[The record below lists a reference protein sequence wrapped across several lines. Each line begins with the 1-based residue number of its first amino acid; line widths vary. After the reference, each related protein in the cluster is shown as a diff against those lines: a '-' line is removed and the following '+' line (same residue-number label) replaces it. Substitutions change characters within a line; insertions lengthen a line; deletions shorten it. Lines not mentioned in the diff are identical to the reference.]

1 MEKYNE
7 RQYYPYSWHQSHDQA
22 TVLLMVPYDT
32 QDEDLSVVIDRQ
44 YLVVGVKNHPPTI
57 KGKLY
62 STVDTASSV
71 WQLERHASRL
81 STRDRT
87 ISTTSTASTQSSY
100 ALVSSDPDIS
110 SSFAASLE
118 VSDAED
124 SGSSAAVSPTLL
136 QGELER
142 SRNVPPRR
150 RLPSNITSR
159 DVSPGHG
166 PVFRGVQMPSSF
178 SSLES
183 LHSPQSGRLLT
194 IHLEKDKSII
204 WPSLIVG
211 SVPDSLSP
219 NLANTVVFVGSEEL
233 EHQYNMDPTSLAL
246 IGLEHAD
253 IRKDKEEAFEY
264 FLRAWHQAHV
274 PSATMRLVSLY
285 FPLNATDGVDQLN
298 LEEQPSRGI
307 GGLAQLYLEAGLLHL
322 EGAASS
328 LLAASYSSLSSLRIP
343 LQPPSA
349 VDAGGTE
356 GWKRDREA
364 AARYFQR
371 ARSLQPDLDVPVIPP
386 EGGIGGDTNE
396 QEELAVQMPSIDL
409 AGSVTPESVHTDP
422 ASDHEVPMVRRR
434 RKKAEMEVIERT
446 EKLGEDIDNAWY
458 LYIPGLVGA
467 GTAILVLGVVG
478 ALSFSNWY
486 LPDLIKGDL
495 DSIRPDVRDFYSNRN
510 VPVIEDGNQDAT
522 DLMKCVSAVSEREE
536 GQGSSTDIILLGGLS
551 GRLDQT
557 IHTLS
562 YLHKLRGR
570 RRVFAVTDDNIGW
583 VLDSGEHEISIDHS
597 ILGQTCGLLPVGIDH
612 TTLST
617 RGLRWNLAETE
628 SSFDGMVSTS
638 NHLVPGQNVWIK
650 TTKPIWWTMELKNI
664 H

>member
-87 ISTTSTASTQSSY
+87 ISNY
-100 ALVSSDPDIS
+100 FH
-110 SSFAASLE
+110 SFHPIL

-264 FLRAWHQAHV
+264 FFV

-285 FPLNATDGVDQLN
+285 FPLNATDGPGVHFLITF
-298 LEEQPSRGI
+298 RCIGGI

-467 GTAILVLGVVG
+467 GTAILVLGVVACADGG
-478 ALSFSNWY
+478 ANRLYDAFQDDATRLRY

-551 GRLDQT
+551 GRLGPNDP
-557 IHTLS
+557 HAFLS
-562 YLHKLRGR
+562 AQLRGR